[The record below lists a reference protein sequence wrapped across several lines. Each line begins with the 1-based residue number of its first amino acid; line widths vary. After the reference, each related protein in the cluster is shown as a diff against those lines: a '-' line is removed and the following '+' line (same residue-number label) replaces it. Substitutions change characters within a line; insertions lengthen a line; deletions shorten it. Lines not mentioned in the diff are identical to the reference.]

1 MTDDRMV
8 ELFLEAKKDDINADD
23 IIRLAEDLKRAKAN
37 RVIDSQLIFIIKLI
51 EKVMQDVEEVKTMLK
66 EKEHRQETK

>member
-1 MTDDRMV
+1 MTDDRIV

>member
-1 MTDDRMV
+1 MTDDRIV
-8 ELFLEAKKDDINADD
+8 ELFLEAKDDIKADD
-23 IIRLAEDLKRAKAN
+23 IIRFAEDLKRAKAN

-66 EKEHRQETK
+66 EKEHRQEQR